1 MAQKNKAFNNKQ
13 LLFQELFVGTLIYAV
28 VLGFFNDYSSIVNA
42 KSFSTI
48 FFASLVLEVLT
59 YLAFQLKAR
68 IINTLKGREGL
79 TYSILMFFGV
89 WLVMFMSKFVFIWIL
104 DVLFGS
110 YININGFF
118 GILLVVLCVTVL
130 HKVAVYTFKRLGQ
143 TSA

>member
-1 MAQKNKAFNNKQ
+1 M
-13 LLFQELFVGTLIYAV
+13 
-28 VLGFFNDYSSIVNA
+28 
-42 KSFSTI
+42 
-48 FFASLVLEVLT
+48 LEVLT

-118 GILLVVLCVTVL
+118 GILLVVPCVTVL